1 MYERVIRL
9 SLNCIRIPHKKN
21 TENCE
26 TIRYTVP
33 KTVSIPMC
41 QHMGAPCEPLVSVG
55 DEVKVGQKIGDSE
68 AFMSAPV
75 HSSVSGKV
83 IEIENILFANGR
95 ECKSVKIECDGKQT
109 VIEDVKP
116 PVITDKASFIN
127 AVRESGCCGLGG
139 AGFPTHIKLNF
150 DENKTPVDSLVI
162 NAAEC
167 EPYITSDYR
176 EMMENP
182 EDVISGIKTIQS
194 ILKIEKVYL
203 CIESN
208 KPKAIDLLSN
218 MTSQDTSIKVVRLS
232 CDYPQGAEK
241 VIAYNATGRTV
252 REGELPLNQ
261 GIIVINVSTVAFLN
275 RYFKTGMP
283 LTWRRITID
292 GDAVKSPCNVK
303 VPIGTSIAELLKFAE
318 CNESKVKKVLTGGL
332 MMGMCVYDLNI
343 PVVKTNNAV
352 LALKKDKKSPQTN
365 CIRCGRCINACPAGL
380 MPTELEKAYNQKD
393 ADRLKSLRVNLC
405 MNCGSC
411 SYVCPAKRNLAE
423 TNQLAKLFVSEKG

>member
-1 MYERVIRL
+1 M
-9 SLNCIRIPHKKN
+9 SLNCIKIPHRKN

-26 TIRYTVP
+26 TIRYPVP
-33 KTVSIPMC
+33 ETVSIPMS
-41 QHMGAPCEPLVSVG
+41 QHMGVHCEPLVSVG

-68 AFMSAPV
+68 AFMSMPV

-83 IEIENILFANGR
+83 VAIDDYLPSNGR
-95 ECKSVKIECDGKQT
+95 KCKSIKIECDGKQT
-109 VIEDVKP
+109 VSEDIKP
-116 PVITDKASFIN
+116 PVITDKASLIK

-150 DENKTPVDSLVI
+150 DEDKTHIDSLVI

-176 EMMENP
+176 EMIENP
-182 EDVISGIKTIQS
+182 NDVINGVKTIQK
-194 ILKIEKVYL
+194 ILKIEKAYI
-203 CIESN
+203 CIEKN
-208 KPKAIDLLSN
+208 KPKAIELLKN
-218 MTSQDTSIKVVRLS
+218 MTSNDASIKVVGLS
-232 CDYPQGAEK
+232 TLYPQGAEK
-241 VIAYNATGRTV
+241 VIAYNATGKTIK
-252 REGELPLNQ
+252 EGELPSHQ

-303 VPIGTSIAELLKFAE
+303 VPIGISIAELLKFADWE
-318 CNESKVKKVLTGGL
+318 EDKARKVLTGGL
-332 MMGMCVYDLNI
+332 MMGMCIYDLST
-343 PVVKTNNAV
+343 PVIKTNNAV
-352 LALKKDKKSPQTN
+352 LALKKDKKEVQTN

-380 MPTELEKAYNQKD
+380 MPTELEKAYQQRD
-393 ADRLKSLRVNLC
+393 ADRLKALKVNLC

-423 TNQLAKLFVSEKG
+423 TNQLSKMFVSENN

>member
-1 MYERVIRL
+1 MIHL
-9 SLNCIRIPHKKN
+9 SLNCIRIPHRKN

-26 TIRYTVP
+26 TIRYSVP
-33 KTVSIPMC
+33 ETVSIPMS
-41 QHMGAPCEPLVSVG
+41 QHMGVHCEPLVSVG

-68 AFMSAPV
+68 AFMSMPV

-83 IEIENILFANGR
+83 VAIDDYLSSNGR
-95 ECKSVKIECDGKQT
+95 KCKCIKIECDGKQT
-109 VIEDVKP
+109 VSEDIKP
-116 PVITDKASFIN
+116 PVITDKASLIK

-150 DENKTPVDSLVI
+150 DENKTPIDSLVI

-176 EMMENP
+176 EMIENP
-182 EDVISGIKTIQS
+182 NDVINGIKTIQN
-194 ILKIEKVYL
+194 ILKIEKVYI
-203 CIESN
+203 CIENN
-208 KPKAIDLLSN
+208 KPKAIELLSS
-218 MTSQDTSIKVVRLS
+218 MTASDASINVISLS
-232 CDYPQGAEK
+232 SLYPQGAEK
-241 VIAYNATGRTV
+241 VIAYNATGRTIK
-252 REGELPLNQ
+252 EGELPSHQ

-303 VPIGTSIAELLKFAE
+303 VPIGISIAELLKFAGCE
-318 CNESKVKKVLTGGL
+318 ESKTRKVLTGGP
-332 MMGMCVYDLNI
+332 MMGMCIYDLNT
-343 PVVKTNNAV
+343 PVIKTNNAI
-352 LALKKDKKSPQTN
+352 LALKKDKKEVHTN
-365 CIRCGRCINACPAGL
+365 CIRCGRCINACPVGL
-380 MPTELEKAYNQKD
+380 MPTELEKAYQQKD
-393 ADRLKSLRVNLC
+393 ADRLKTLKVNLC

-423 TNQLAKLFVSEKG
+423 TNQLAKMFVSENN

>member
-1 MYERVIRL
+1 MIYL

-21 TENCE
+21 TENFE
-26 TIRYTVP
+26 TIRYPVP
-33 KTVSIPMC
+33 DTVSIPMS
-41 QHMGAPCEPLVSVG
+41 QHMGVHCEPLVSVG

-68 AFMSAPV
+68 AFMSMPV

-83 IEIENILFANGR
+83 VAIDDYLSSNGR
-95 ECKSVKIECDGKQT
+95 KCKCIKIECDGKQT
-109 VIEDVKP
+109 VSEDIKS
-116 PVITDKASFIN
+116 PVITDKASLIK

-150 DENKTPVDSLVI
+150 DENKTPIDSLVI

-176 EMMENP
+176 EMIENP
-182 EDVISGIKTIQS
+182 NDVINGIKTIQN
-194 ILKIEKVYL
+194 ILKIEKVYI
-203 CIESN
+203 CIENN
-208 KPKAIDLLSN
+208 KPKAIELLSS
-218 MTSQDTSIKVVRLS
+218 MTANDASVNVISLS
-232 CDYPQGAEK
+232 SLYPQGAEK
-241 VIAYNATGRTV
+241 VIAYNATKRTV
-252 REGELPLNQ
+252 KEGELPSHQ

-303 VPIGTSIAELLKFAE
+303 VPIGISIAELLKFAGCE
-318 CNESKVKKVLTGGL
+318 ESKTRKVLTGGL
-332 MMGMCVYDLNI
+332 MMGMCIYDLNT
-343 PVVKTNNAV
+343 PVIKTNNAI
-352 LALKKDKKSPQTN
+352 LALKKDKKEVQTN

-380 MPTELEKAYNQKD
+380 MPTELEKAYQQKD
-393 ADRLKSLRVNLC
+393 ADRLKELKVNLC

-423 TNQLAKLFVSEKG
+423 TNQLAKMFVSENN